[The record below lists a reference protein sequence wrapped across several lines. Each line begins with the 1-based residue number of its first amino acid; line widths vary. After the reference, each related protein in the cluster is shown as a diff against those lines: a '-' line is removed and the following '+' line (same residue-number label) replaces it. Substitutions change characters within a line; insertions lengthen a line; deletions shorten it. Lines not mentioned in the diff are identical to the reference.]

1 MEVQIK
7 EGKYNPVLAEY
18 CSTYSG
24 SAGIQLFLKM
34 SKFLEIM
41 CLKCQNLEKL
51 KEKTKDK
58 NWWKLINFLF
68 LANPPL

>member
-1 MEVQIK
+1 MELQIK

-34 SKFLEIM
+34 SKISRNCMFEMSKSKEI
-41 CLKCQNLEKL
+41 KREDKRQKL
-51 KEKTKDK
+51 VETQ
-58 NWWKLINFLF
+58 
-68 LANPPL
+68 